1 MEMKIKL
8 SEEQAEEMREALE
21 DKDFD
26 EMLAILMEALDEDRE
41 RKPRK
46 EDLS

>member
-1 MEMKIKL
+1 MEMKLKL
-8 SEEQAEEMREALE
+8 SEEQAEEMKQALE

-26 EMLAILMEALDEDRE
+26 EMLAILMEALDEDGE

-46 EDLS
+46 EDLN